1 MAAEFKSYTQRRR
14 PRLNSGIIVLRDKSK
29 NYIFIDS
36 DNAKETHF
44 SLFDSSGSKLLRK
57 GSIPVE

>member
-1 MAAEFKSYTQRRR
+1 M
-14 PRLNSGIIVLRDKSK
+14 NSGIIVLRDKSK